1 MIPAKR
7 NPYANAQVN
16 SASPEQ
22 ILVLLYDAA
31 LRDLKEA
38 ITAIDAGDRGRKAK
52 ALDHAVKVVTELANS
67 LRPEKA
73 PEIAANLSSLYDF
86 MIDRMIRSNSSNE
99 NLDLQVVH
107 KLLQE
112 LRTAWVEAIRI
123 NRTQRNHG
131 AAGA

>member
-31 LRDLKEA
+31 IRDVKEA
-38 ITAIDAGDRGRKAK
+38 MGALEADDRMRKAK
-52 ALDHAVKVVTELANS
+52 SLDHGVKVVTELLNS

-73 PEIAANLSSLYDF
+73 PEIAENLSNLYDF
-86 MIDRMIRSNSSNE
+86 MIDRMIRSNSQNE
-99 NLDLQVVH
+99 NCDLQAVLN
-107 KLLQE
+107 LLSE
-112 LRTAWVEAIRI
+112 LRGAWVEAIRI
-123 NRTQRNHG
+123 NRTQRNQG

>member
-7 NPYANAQVN
+7 NPYASAQVN

-38 ITAIDAGDRGRKAK
+38 MAALQANDRSRKAK

-67 LRPEKA
+67 LRPDKS
-73 PEIAANLSSLYDF
+73 PEIAENLSSLYDF
-86 MIDRMIRSNSSNE
+86 MIDRMIRSNAQNQD
-99 NLDLQVVH
+99 LDLQVVYN
-107 KLLQE
+107 LLGE
-112 LRTAWVEAIRI
+112 LRSAWVEAIRI
-123 NRTQRNHG
+123 NRTQRNQG
-131 AAGA
+131 VAGA

>member
-7 NPYANAQVN
+7 NPYAQAQVN

-38 ITAIDAGDRGRKAK
+38 IAALASGDRARKAK
-52 ALDHAVKVVTELANS
+52 ALDHGVKVVTELANS
-67 LRPEKA
+67 LRPDKA
-73 PEIAANLSSLYDF
+73 PEIAENLSNLYDF
-86 MIDRMIRSNSSNE
+86 MIDRMIRSNAQNE
-99 NLDLQVVH
+99 DLDLQVVYN
-107 KLLQE
+107 LLGE
-112 LRTAWVEAIRI
+112 LRAAWVEAIRM
-123 NRTQRNHG
+123 NRTQRNQG

>member
-31 LRDLKEA
+31 LRDVREA
-38 ITAIDAGDRGRKAK
+38 MSAIESDDRARKAK
-52 ALDHAVKVVTELANS
+52 ALDHGVKVVTELANS
-67 LRPEKA
+67 LRPDKA
-73 PEIAANLSSLYDF
+73 PDIAENLSSLYDF
-86 MIDRMIRSNSSNE
+86 MIDRMIRSNSTNQ
-99 NLDLQVVH
+99 NLDLNVVH
-107 KLLQE
+107 NLLNE

-131 AAGA
+131 VAGA

>member
-7 NPYANAQVN
+7 NPYAQAQIN

-38 ITAIDAGDRGRKAK
+38 MAAIKAGDRSRKAK
-52 ALDHAVKVVTELANS
+52 AHDHAVKIVTALENS

-73 PEIAANLSSLYDF
+73 PEIAENLSNLYDF
-86 MIDRMIRSNSSNE
+86 MIDRMIRSNAQNE
-99 NLDLQVVH
+99 DLDLQAVYN
-107 KLLQE
+107 LLGE
-112 LRTAWVEAIRI
+112 LRSAWVEAIRI
-123 NRTQRNHG
+123 NRTQRNQG

>member
-7 NPYANAQVN
+7 NPYATAQVN

-22 ILVLLYDAA
+22 ILVLLYDAV
-31 LRDLKEA
+31 LRDIKEA
-38 ITAIDAGDRGRKAK
+38 ITALAAGDRGRKAK
-52 ALDHAVKVVTELANS
+52 ALDHGVKVVTELANS

-86 MIDRMIRSNSSNE
+86 MIDRMIRSNSRNE

-107 KLLQE
+107 NLLQE
-112 LRTAWVEAIRI
+112 LRAAWVEAIRI
-123 NRTQRNHG
+123 NRTQRNSG

>member
-7 NPYANAQVN
+7 NPYASAQVN

-38 ITAIDAGDRGRKAK
+38 MAALRVNDRSRKAK

-67 LRPEKA
+67 LRPDKS
-73 PEIAANLSSLYDF
+73 PEIKD
-86 MIDRMIRSNSSNE
+86 
-99 NLDLQVVH
+99 
-107 KLLQE
+107 
-112 LRTAWVEAIRI
+112 
-123 NRTQRNHG
+123 
-131 AAGA
+131 

>member
-7 NPYANAQVN
+7 NPYASAQVN

-38 ITAIDAGDRGRKAK
+38 MAALQVNDRSRKAK

-67 LRPEKA
+67 LRPDKS
-73 PEIAANLSSLYDF
+73 PEIAENLSSLYDF
-86 MIDRMIRSNSSNE
+86 MIDRMIRSNAQNQD
-99 NLDLQVVH
+99 LDLQVVYN
-107 KLLQE
+107 LLGE
-112 LRTAWVEAIRI
+112 LRSAWVEAIRI
-123 NRTQRNHG
+123 NRTQRNQG
-131 AAGA
+131 VAGA

>member
-7 NPYANAQVN
+7 NPYASAQVN

-38 ITAIDAGDRGRKAK
+38 MAALQANDRARKAK

-67 LRPEKA
+67 VRPDKS
-73 PEIAANLSSLYDF
+73 PEIAENLSSLYDF
-86 MIDRMIRSNSSNE
+86 MIDRMIRSNAQNQD
-99 NLDLQVVH
+99 LDLQVVYN
-107 KLLQE
+107 LLGE
-112 LRTAWVEAIRI
+112 LRSAWVEAIRI
-123 NRTQRNHG
+123 NRTQRNQG
-131 AAGA
+131 VAGA

>member
-7 NPYANAQVN
+7 NPYASAQVN

-38 ITAIDAGDRGRKAK
+38 RAAIEAGDRSRKAK

-67 LRPEKA
+67 LRPDKA
-73 PEIAANLSSLYDF
+73 PEIAENLSNLYDF
-86 MIDRMIRSNSSNE
+86 MIDRMIRSNAQNE
-99 NLDLQVVH
+99 DLDLQVVYN
-107 KLLQE
+107 LLGE
-112 LRTAWVEAIRI
+112 LRAAWVEAIRI
-123 NRTQRNHG
+123 NRAQRNRG

>member
-7 NPYANAQVN
+7 TPYATAQVN

-31 LRDLKEA
+31 IRDVKDA
-38 ITAIDAGDRGRKAK
+38 IGALQDGDRSRKAK
-52 ALDHAVKVVTELANS
+52 ALDQGVKVVTELLSS

-73 PEIAANLSSLYDF
+73 PEIAANLSNLYDF
-86 MIDRMIRSNSSNE
+86 MIDRMIRSNAQNE
-99 NLDLQVVH
+99 DCDLQSVVN
-107 KLLQE
+107 LLSE
-112 LRTAWVEAIRI
+112 LRGAWVEAIRI
-123 NRTQRNHG
+123 NRTQRNQG

>member
-7 NPYANAQVN
+7 NPYAQAQVN

-22 ILVLLYDAA
+22 LLVLLYDAA

-38 ITAIDAGDRGRKAK
+38 IAALAVNDRGRKAK

-73 PEIAANLSSLYDF
+73 PEIAENLSSLYDF
-86 MIDRMIRSNSSNE
+86 MIDRMIRSNAQNE
-99 NLDLQVVH
+99 DLDLQVVYN
-107 KLLQE
+107 LLGE
-112 LRTAWVEAIRI
+112 LRAAWVEAIRI
-123 NRTQRNHG
+123 NRTQRNQG

>member
-7 NPYANAQVN
+7 NPYASAQVN

-38 ITAIDAGDRGRKAK
+38 MAALQANDRARKAK

-67 LRPEKA
+67 LRPDKS
-73 PEIAANLSSLYDF
+73 PEIAENLSSLYDF
-86 MIDRMIRSNSSNE
+86 MIDRMIRSNAQNQD
-99 NLDLQVVH
+99 LDLQVVYN
-107 KLLQE
+107 LLGE
-112 LRTAWVEAIRI
+112 LRSAWVEAIRI
-123 NRTQRNHG
+123 NRTQRNQG
-131 AAGA
+131 VAGA

>member
-7 NPYANAQVN
+7 NPYASAQVN

-31 LRDLKEA
+31 MRDVKEA
-38 ITAIDAGDRGRKAK
+38 IAALDNGDRARKAK

-73 PEIAANLSSLYDF
+73 PDIAANLSGLYDF
-86 MIDRMIRSNSSNE
+86 MIDRMIRSNSSNQ
-99 NLDLQVVH
+99 NLDLAVVLN
-107 KLLQE
+107 LLVE

-123 NRTQRNHG
+123 NRTQRTQG

>member
-31 LRDLKEA
+31 IRDVKEA
-38 ITAIDAGDRGRKAK
+38 MGALEADDRMRKAK
-52 ALDHAVKVVTELANS
+52 ALDHGVKVVTELLNS

-73 PEIAANLSSLYDF
+73 PEIA
-86 MIDRMIRSNSSNE
+86 E
-99 NLDLQVVH
+99 NL
-107 KLLQE
+107 
-112 LRTAWVEAIRI
+112 
-123 NRTQRNHG
+123 G
-131 AAGA
+131 AKA

>member
-7 NPYANAQVN
+7 NPYAQAQVN

-31 LRDLKEA
+31 LRDIKEA
-38 ITAIDAGDRGRKAK
+38 MTALKVGDRSRKAK

-73 PEIAANLSSLYDF
+73 PEIAENLSGILNLSSLLCPHHP
-86 MIDRMIRSNSSNE
+86 E
-99 NLDLQVVH
+99 NLG
-107 KLLQE
+107 
-112 LRTAWVEAIRI
+112 T
-123 NRTQRNHG
+123 
-131 AAGA
+131 

>member
-7 NPYANAQVN
+7 NPYASAQVN

-31 LRDLKEA
+31 LRDTKEA
-38 ITAIDAGDRGRKAK
+38 ISAIESGDRARKAK
-52 ALDHAVKVVTELANS
+52 ALDHGVKVVTELANS
-67 LRPEKA
+67 LRPDKA
-73 PEIAANLSSLYDF
+73 PEIAANLSGLYDF
-86 MIDRMIRSNSSNE
+86 MIDRMIRSNSANE
-99 NLDLQVVH
+99 NIDLQEVQN
-107 KLLQE
+107 LLHE

-123 NRTQRNHG
+123 NRTQRNQG

>member
-7 NPYANAQVN
+7 NPYASAQVN

-38 ITAIDAGDRGRKAK
+38 MSAIKAGDRSRKAK
-52 ALDHAVKVVTELANS
+52 ALDHAVKIVTELANS

-73 PEIAANLSSLYDF
+73 PEIAENLSNLYDF
-86 MIDRMIRSNSSNE
+86 MIDRMIRSNAQHE
-99 NLDLQVVH
+99 DLDLQAVYN
-107 KLLQE
+107 LLGE
-112 LRTAWVEAIRI
+112 LRAAWVEAIRI
-123 NRTQRNHG
+123 NRTQRNQG

>member
-7 NPYANAQVN
+7 NPYASAQVN

-22 ILVLLYDAA
+22 ILVLLYDSA

-38 ITAIDAGDRGRKAK
+38 MAALRVGDRARKAK

-73 PEIAANLSSLYDF
+73 PEIAENLSNLYDF
-86 MIDRMIRSNSSNE
+86 MIDRMIQSNVQNSDQ
-99 NLDLQVVH
+99 DLQVVYN
-107 KLLQE
+107 LLGE
-112 LRTAWVEAIRI
+112 LRSAWVEAIRI

>member
-7 NPYANAQVN
+7 NPYASAQVN

-38 ITAIDAGDRGRKAK
+38 MSAIKAGDRSRKAK
-52 ALDHAVKVVTELANS
+52 ALDHAVKIVTELANS

-73 PEIAANLSSLYDF
+73 PEIAENLSNLYDF
-86 MIDRMIRSNSSNE
+86 MIDRMIRSNAQNE
-99 NLDLQVVH
+99 DLDLQAVYN
-107 KLLQE
+107 LLGE
-112 LRTAWVEAIRI
+112 LRAAWVEAIRI
-123 NRTQRNHG
+123 NRTQRNQG